1 MGMLISVDNDLWL
14 AMWKNSQ
21 TDFHQVLVNPQLQE
35 HWHELDIPAKGR
47 VLVPLCGKSND
58 LIWLAAEGFQVIG
71 IELSAIAVK
80 AFFVENNLKPKKT
93 RVGNF
98 TVWRHGQ
105 ISIYCGDIF
114 LLKSSNLGLIDA
126 VYDRAALTALP
137 EEIRKLYVAKLMS
150 FMPLLKPMLLLTT
163 EDPDP
168 LRSQDSPAM
177 IDQEVADLYSPYF
190 DIDVRYGDQ
199 YAGELEKETVNKV
212 YQMTSFT
219 EVTQ

>member
-1 MGMLISVDNDLWL
+1 MLTSVDNDLWL

-21 TDFHQVLVNPQLQE
+21 TDFHQVLVNQQLQD
-35 HWHELDIPAKGR
+35 HWHKLDIPTMGR

-58 LIWLAAEGFQVIG
+58 MIWLAAEGFQVIG

-98 TVWRHGQ
+98 TVWRHGR

-114 LLKSSNLGLIDA
+114 LLKGSNLGMIDA
-126 VYDRAALTALP
+126 IYDRAALTALP
-137 EEIRKLYVAKLMS
+137 VELRKLYVTKLMS

-163 EDPDP
+163 EDADP
-168 LRSQDSPAM
+168 QRNQNSPAI
-177 IDQEVADLYSPYF
+177 IDQEVAVLYSPYF

-199 YAGELEKETVNKV
+199 YVGEFQKETVNKV
-212 YQMTSFT
+212 YQMTRLAT
-219 EVTQ
+219 VTQ

>member
-1 MGMLISVDNDLWL
+1 MLISVDNDLWL
-14 AMWKNSQ
+14 SMWKNSQ

-35 HWHELDIPAKGR
+35 HWYELDIPAKGR

-58 LIWLAAEGFQVIG
+58 LIWLAAKGFQVIG

-98 TVWRHGQ
+98 TVWRHGR

-114 LLKSSNLGLIDA
+114 LLKGSNLGLVDA

-137 EEIRKLYVAKLMS
+137 EEIRALYVAKLMS

-168 LRSQDSPAM
+168 QRSQDSPAM

-212 YQMTSFT
+212 YQMTRFSG
-219 EVTQ
+219 VIQ